1 MSGVVKGVKKVFKA
15 VGKFVKKIAKPVLV
29 AAAVY
34 FTGGLAL
41 SAFGPT
47 QAFAA
52 SLPGFGISSTGAATG
67 IFSKAASVIGLDG
80 GLVAGAAKAAGTT
93 AAGGVGAVA
102 NMNAMAAAKAGAG
115 TAAAVGPPA
124 SLAGSASV
132 VGPAA
137 AGMSLTDKLML
148 ASIGTKAVGAFL
160 APGMDEQYTEAKR
173 WRGAFYGTYAD
184 GSGAQEVEAAT
195 PAGAAEAQQQPS
207 QAIGPQPGGQPPQRE
222 LMPSQPPAATQS
234 AQVQAAP
241 AAAPPS
247 AAPIENAP
255 IESRQLMQPGVR
267 YV

>member
-15 VGKFVKKIAKPVLV
+15 VGKFVKKIAKPVLI

-52 SLPGFGISSTGAATG
+52 TMLPGFGVSASGAATG
-67 IFSKAASVIGLDG
+67 IFSKAAAVIGLDA

-102 NMNAMAAAKAGAG
+102 NMNAMGAAKAGAG
-115 TAAAVGPPA
+115 VGAAVGPPA

-137 AGMSLTDKLML
+137 AGMSLVDKLML

-160 APGMDEQYTEAKR
+160 APGLDESYTEAKR

-195 PAGAAEAQQQPS
+195 PAGAAEAQQPS
-207 QAIGPQPGGQPPQRE
+207 QAIGPQPGGQPPPRE
-222 LMPSQPPAATQS
+222 LMPSQPQAAPQS

-241 AAAPPS
+241 GAAPPS